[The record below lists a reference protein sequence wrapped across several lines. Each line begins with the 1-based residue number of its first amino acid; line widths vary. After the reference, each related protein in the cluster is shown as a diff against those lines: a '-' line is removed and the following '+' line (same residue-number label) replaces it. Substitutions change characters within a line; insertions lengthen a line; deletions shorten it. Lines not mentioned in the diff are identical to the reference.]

1 MHEFSVIQALCDQ
14 VEKIAQQNGA
24 IKVLRIVVEVRD
36 GSHFAND
43 HLQEL
48 FGMLRTT
55 SPLLA
60 ESKVEVRRSNAIE
73 GEDVF
78 LRDVELEVPQ

>member
-1 MHEFSVIQALCDQ
+1 MHEFSVIQALCDR
-14 VEKIAQQNGA
+14 VEEIAQKNGA
-24 IKVLRIVVEVRD
+24 AKVVRIVVEVRN
-36 GSHFAND
+36 GSHFATD

-55 SPLLA
+55 STLLA
-60 ESKVEVRRSNAIE
+60 ESEVEIRRSDAIE

-78 LRDVELEVPQ
+78 LRDVELELPQ